1 MLRSASD
8 QISDLIPTSSG
19 RCGHGRLQW
28 RGGMVAWTLVF
39 HILGLVFW
47 LGSLLVVTH
56 VLAAH
61 TEEAVPEARA
71 AFARLERKLF
81 NGLAHPG
88 AALMVITGITLVTRN
103 PEYLGE
109 RWLQLKLLLVIILMV
124 LDLRVYSRARAF
136 QAGRIEMRRGECLA
150 LHGVIA
156 LVFFTILVLV
166 LTKPF
171 GVTIRRAFLD
181 SYRES
186 LCSSS
191 PLSPSTALFDLRPS
205 TLPAAGRFRLIGNE
219 GALS

>member
-1 MLRSASD
+1 
-8 QISDLIPTSSG
+8 
-19 RCGHGRLQW
+19 
-28 RGGMVAWTLVF
+28 MVAWTLVF

-56 VLAAH
+56 VLAVH
-61 TEEAVPEARA
+61 TEAAVPEARA
-71 AFARLERKLF
+71 ALGRLERRLL

-88 AALMVITGITLVTRN
+88 AALMAITGITLVTHN

-109 RWLQLKLLLVIILMV
+109 RWLQLKLLLVIILIV
-124 LDLRVYSRARAF
+124 LDLRVYFRARAF
-136 QAGRIEMRRGECLA
+136 QAGRIEMRRAECMA

-171 GVTIRRAFLD
+171 SVTIRRAFSE

-191 PLSPSTALFDLRPS
+191 RPS
-205 TLPAAGRFRLIGNE
+205 LGYRPLRLSTGWE
-219 GALS
+219 